1 MEKHPGQ
8 TLRRIRQFIDFQL
21 KEQVIGSVEPL
32 QAELCIGAHPD
43 ADAARAAKGWKPV
56 KTGDSWGPAYQE
68 GWYRVTGTLPEPR
81 EGHAPVLVYGLNPQI
96 AWEYSPNVEGTIWAG
111 NHPVGGLDFGHEY
124 FRLDPADTAIDLL
137 VQTFAHNKETTVF
150 RPEKPRTAKP
160 EVYNGFHTALLD
172 EERLQLFHDAE
183 FAYDLI
189 DAFPEGDPS
198 AALILRALND
208 VCNQFSES
216 NRRTWRDARKSI
228 KAALESIAV
237 EPPHTIHAFGH
248 AHLDT
253 AWLWPLSV
261 TRLKMAHTTAVQLS
275 LAERYPTH
283 HYVHSQ
289 ASQYEWIEKGHPG
302 LFKRVKA
309 AIKSGNWEP
318 VGSMWVEADC
328 NLTGAESLVRQFL
341 YGRNYFKDKLGVECL
356 DMFLPD
362 VFGYSAAL
370 PQILRKFNIE
380 AFLTQKLSWNHTNK
394 IPHNTFW
401 WQGIDGSKVFAHFPP
416 ADTYVADCSPK
427 QIAQSV
433 KNHRDHGRSDR
444 SLYLY
449 GFGDGGGGPTEW
461 HIERLNRAKLAPG
474 LPMVETAG
482 GAREFYRA
490 AIDEAK
496 DLLTWSG
503 ELYLEAHRG
512 TYTSQAACKAENRRA
527 EFLLRDAELLC
538 AFAPDYP
545 KAYPQE
551 ELEKA
556 WKIVL
561 LNQFHDIIPGSS
573 VKEVYEEAARDY
585 AEATALAQKCLDKA
599 LASIAKPFG
608 TAGLENPAALFH
620 QAEHETQ
627 GSTGAYPAKGIQSIK
642 CGDEC
647 LPTQEVDLWG
657 ERSLIFAV
665 PAAARNSVALADF
678 STAPAPETRR
688 LKVSNRKL
696 ENDEW
701 VVRFDTH
708 GNITSIAS
716 QDDSPLEFIVP
727 GRLANLFQLL
737 DDRPTF
743 WDAWDTELYAQE
755 TALDLVRSTSFEI
768 VERGPVR
775 VAVEL
780 TKHFGKSTIKQRISL
795 GPTPGI
801 RFDTWVDWRE
811 SHKFLKVLFPV
822 NANTAKATCEIQF
835 GHVERPTHRNTSWDM
850 ARFEIC
856 AQKWV
861 DVSEGGHGAA
871 LINTGKYGHDVHGA
885 DLRLSL
891 LRSPKAPDPTCDMG
905 EHRFTYVFLPHFD
918 QVVQSDVVAAAYAV
932 NAPCHVHPL
941 AAQKGDAQSAG
952 PFVQTTSRSLVVE
965 SVKKAEKS
973 GHRIVRLYEA
983 HNSRGVATLHS
994 SVPVK
999 RAWLCDMEE
1008 TPLSELEVSDGAVQI
1023 GYLPFEILTI
1033 ALEQ

>member
-8 TLRRIRQFIDFQL
+8 TARRIRQFIDFQL
-21 KEQVIGSVEPL
+21 KEQVISDIRPL
-32 QAELCIGAHPD
+32 TAELCIGAFPN
-43 ADAARAAKGWKPV
+43 ANTAASSKGWKRV
-56 KTGDSWGPAYQE
+56 SVGDSWGPAYQE
-68 GWYRVTGTLPEPR
+68 GWYRIKGEMPTSQ
-81 EGHAPVLVYGLNPQI
+81 EGFAAILVYGLNPQI
-96 AWEYSPNVEGTIWAG
+96 AWEYSPNVEGTIWL
-111 NHPVGGLDFGHEY
+111 NNEPIGGLDFGHEY
-124 FRLDPADTAIDLL
+124 FRLDQSAATIDLL
-137 VQTFAHNKETTVF
+137 VQTYAHNKETTVF
-150 RPEKPRTAKP
+150 RPEKPRTLKP
-160 EVYNGFHTALLD
+160 EVYNGFHSALLD
-172 EERLQLFHDAE
+172 EERLQLFFDAE
-183 FAYDLI
+183 FAFDLME
-189 DAFPEGDPS
+189 AFPEGDPS

-216 NRRTWRDARKSI
+216 NRRTWREARKTI
-228 KAALESIAV
+228 KAALDSLTSEA
-237 EPPHTIHAFGH
+237 PHTIHAFGH

-261 TRLKMAHTTAVQLS
+261 TRLKMAHTTSVQLG
-275 LAERYPTH
+275 LAERYPH
-283 HYVHSQ
+283 HLFVHSQ
-289 ASQYEWIEKGHPG
+289 ASQYEWIEDSHPT
-302 LFKRVKA
+302 LFKRVKS

-341 YGRNYFKDKLGVECL
+341 YGRTYFKEKLGVDCL

-370 PQILRKFNIE
+370 PQILKKFNIE

-401 WQGIDGSKVFAHFPP
+401 WQGIDGSRVFTHFPP

-444 SLYLY
+444 SLYLF

-461 HIERLNRAKLAPG
+461 HIERLNRARLAPG
-474 LPMVETAG
+474 LPIIESKG

-490 AIDEAK
+490 AMEESK

-512 TYTSQAACKAENRRA
+512 TYTSQAECKASNRRC
-527 EFLLRDAELLC
+527 EFLLRDAEILC
-538 AFAPDYP
+538 AFDP
-545 KAYPQE
+545 AYPANYPQA

-573 VKEVYEEAARDY
+573 VKEVYDEAHQDY
-585 AEATALAQKCLDKA
+585 AEATAIAHKCVNQA
-599 LASIAKPFG
+599 LESIARGYDTKGAEHPV
-608 TAGLENPAALFH
+608 ALFH
-620 QAEHETQ
+620 NADCETE
-627 GSTGAYPAKGIQSIK
+627 GSTTSFVGKDIQSLV
-642 CGDEC
+642 CGDESV
-647 LPTQEVDLWG
+647 PVQEVDLWG
-657 ERSLIFAV
+657 ETKHIFPI
-665 PAAARNSVALADF
+665 PAAARNTVAVAGF
-678 STAPAPETRR
+678 SSGQAPEARR
-688 LKVSNRKL
+688 LKASNRKL

-701 VVRFDTH
+701 IVRFDPH

-716 QDDSPLEFIVP
+716 QDDVPLEFVVP

-743 WDAWDTELYAQE
+743 WDAWDTELFAQE
-755 TALDLVRSTSFEI
+755 TAVDLVKSTSFEV

-775 VAVEL
+775 VAVEIV
-780 TKHFGKSTIKQRISL
+780 KHFGQSTLKQRISL

-822 NANTAKATCEIQF
+822 NANTNKATCEIQF
-835 GHVERPTHRNTSWDM
+835 GHVERPTHRNTSWDV

-905 EHRFTYVFLPHFD
+905 IHRFSYVFFPHFD
-918 QVVQSDVVAAAYAV
+918 QVVQSDVVAAAYAI
-932 NAPCHVHPL
+932 NAPCQVLPL
-941 AAQKGDAQSAG
+941 PPKEGGSVPSG

-973 GHRIVRLYEA
+973 RHRIVRLYEA

-994 SVPVK
+994 AIPIK
-999 RAWLCDMEE
+999 RAWICDMEE
-1008 TPLSELEVSDGAVQI
+1008 TPLSELEVVDGTVQF
-1023 GYLPFEILTI
+1023 GYTPFEILTI